1 MPSRRSPV
9 SPIDF
14 DLKSGSVQVSASEQI
29 VLAHEPDFV
38 LGRLRVSPARR
49 ELVRDDGAREILEH
63 RVMQVLVALAKAE
76 GSILTRDEL
85 TVQCWEGRVVGEDA
99 INRVISHLRKAGNGI
114 GAGSFEIE
122 TITKIG
128 YRLTG
133 NSADGREGL
142 ALILPKQPARREERP
157 KRLSRRSMMI
167 GAAAAGAAAVTT
179 ASLLLNG
186 RPSRPTIPEEAR
198 LLMGQGVL
206 ALEHSSPDANDDGIA
221 AFQRVVEIAPDYAD
235 GWGMLAYAYG
245 FACHTR
251 ERSEA
256 AAMRARAQAAA
267 RHAFALDP
275 GNVDGQLAMAVA
287 RPFMGQWLERERGFR
302 HALGREPDNKNAL
315 RLLAVNLIFVGR
327 ASDAVPLYSR
337 IGRPLAPSVYANY
350 LEALWNAGRLE
361 EADRAAEEARSL
373 YPSDPMIWARR
384 YHMLQFGGHPQA
396 AVTMLQETN
405 KGAQELDEADAR
417 ELKIARAL
425 ESRDAIQSQSVI
437 DDQMR
442 LARLG
447 SGYAREAILVANA
460 LGYLDEAF
468 QVAEAYYFG
477 RGFVVPDR
485 QTPTAI
491 FYAPPNERHTRMLFD
506 PVSGPMRADPRFPR
520 LVDELGLERYWRD
533 TGSQPDYR
541 RA

>member
-1 MPSRRSPV
+1 
-9 SPIDF
+9 
-14 DLKSGSVQVSASEQI
+14 
-29 VLAHEPDFV
+29 
-38 LGRLRVSPARR
+38 
-49 ELVRDDGAREILEH
+49 
-63 RVMQVLVALAKAE
+63 
-76 GSILTRDEL
+76 
-85 TVQCWEGRVVGEDA
+85 
-99 INRVISHLRKAGNGI
+99 
-114 GAGSFEIE
+114 
-122 TITKIG
+122 
-128 YRLTG
+128 
-133 NSADGREGL
+133 
-142 ALILPKQPARREERP
+142 
-157 KRLSRRSMMI
+157 
-167 GAAAAGAAAVTT
+167 
-179 ASLLLNG
+179 
-186 RPSRPTIPEEAR
+186 
-198 LLMGQGVL
+198 
-206 ALEHSSPDANDDGIA
+206 
-221 AFQRVVEIAPDYAD
+221 
-235 GWGMLAYAYG
+235 
-245 FACHTR
+245 
-251 ERSEA
+251 
-256 AAMRARAQAAA
+256 
-267 RHAFALDP
+267 
-275 GNVDGQLAMAVA
+275 MAVA

-442 LARLG
+442 LARVG
-447 SGYAREAILVANA
+447 SGYAREAIVVANA
-460 LGYLDEAF
+460 LGYVDEAF
-468 QVAEAYYFG
+468 QVADAYYFG

-485 QTPTAI
+485 QTPAAI